1 MRTGRIAVAV
11 LVLPITYVLV
21 WLFHPLRDFLSYWI
35 AAKLFLSGQNPYSLS
50 TVFAS
55 ERIMG
60 WNEPLPLMLLNPPW
74 ILPLVGPLAWLSYPL
89 AWCLWSAL
97 LAFCLACSSR
107 LSLNLY
113 GPVALRDI
121 SDTPFKR
128 GLFIFS
134 FYPVLLCLRFSQT
147 TPLVLLGLVGFLW
160 HEKRNNVAL
169 AGLSLSL
176 LALKPHLVYLVI
188 VALMLRRSWKLI
200 AWASLP
206 VLLSSSIAVI
216 HDPHVLREYVGLMR
230 SPYVALQPSALGW
243 ILRMPSIWSA
253 ASWLQYLP
261 PIFGVA
267 WFAFYWQKHK
277 SDWNWLERMPS
288 LITASVLTAAY
299 GRLYDQA
306 LLAIPFVFLF
316 SWYARTFG
324 RLPRLEVSMF
334 TAVNIALVIGAMF
347 TSPLVY
353 LPAPILFAYLLHL
366 HRRQD
371 KRLPCS
377 RSNRPTL
384 ERA

>member
-1 MRTGRIAVAV
+1 MRTGRIAIAV
-11 LVLPITYVLV
+11 LVLPIAYVLV
-21 WLFHPLRDFLSYWI
+21 WLFHPLHDFSSYWI

-50 TVFAS
+50 AVFAI
-55 ERIMG
+55 ERTMD
-60 WNEPLPLMLLNPPW
+60 WTEALPLMLLNPPW
-74 ILPLVGPLAWLSYPL
+74 ILPLIGPLAWLSYPL
-89 AWCLWSAL
+89 AWCLWSAV
-97 LAFCLACSSR
+97 LALCLACSSR
-107 LSLNLY
+107 LLLNLY

-160 HEKRNNVAL
+160 YQKRNNVAL

-176 LALKPHLVYLVI
+176 LALKPHLVYLV
-188 VALMLRRSWKLI
+188 VAALLLRRSGKLI
-200 AWASLP
+200 AWTSLP
-206 VLLSSSIAVI
+206 ILLLSSIAVI
-216 HDPHVLREYVGLMR
+216 RDVDVFREYFGLMR

-243 ILRMPSIWSA
+243 ILRMPSAWGA

-261 PIFGVA
+261 LVFGLI

-277 SDWNWLERMPS
+277 RDWDWIERMPA

-306 LLAIPFVFLF
+306 LLAIPLAFLF
-316 SWYARTFG
+316 GWCASNLG
-324 RLPRLEVSMF
+324 RLPRVELFVF
-334 TAVNIALVIGAMF
+334 TAVNITLIIGAMF

-353 LPAPILFAYLLHL
+353 LPAPILFAYLLRL
-366 HRRQD
+366 HQRQD
-371 KRLPCS
+371 ERLSYS
-377 RSNRPTL
+377 RSNRPTPQG
-384 ERA
+384 A